1 MKMAAL
7 GQCDYIMILDG
18 EHDMKKTYDSLMGY
32 TRVHYTKKAIITLYN
47 ASKR

>member
-7 GQCDYIMILDG
+7 GQCGYIMILDG
-18 EHDMKKTYDSLMGY
+18 EHDMKKAYDILMGS

-47 ASKR
+47 ASTR

>member
-1 MKMAAL
+1 MAAL

-18 EHDMKKTYDSLMGY
+18 EHDMEKTYDSLMGSMTVY
-32 TRVHYTKKAIITLYN
+32 YTKKAIITLYN